1 MSPHVTS
8 IVNGFNRDSRSFDV
22 LSNRTRTELRL
33 LPASCSTKPAS
44 EHRTLQSGSDALEN
58 PQRLLVAFHAAF
70 FRTIRCFLFFTLQFV
85 WHQGSAVK
93 LTGRR
98 DAASSPRARSR
109 RWTPGEA
116 GGLRPASGPRP
127 RPLGALGTD
136 LPPESGFRLEVWPS
150 CCLGP
155 RCDAGAQ
162 RPLPALSRWP

>member
-58 PQRLLVAFHAAF
+58 PRRLLVAFHAAF

-98 DAASSPRARSR
+98 DAASSPRARGR

-116 GGLRPASGPRP
+116 GGLPARVWAAPASPGGTGDRPPGPSQGSGWRCGPPAAWDRAVMQVPSGRFP
-127 RPLGALGTD
+127 R
-136 LPPESGFRLEVWPS
+136 
-150 CCLGP
+150 
-155 RCDAGAQ
+155 
-162 RPLPALSRWP
+162 

>member
-1 MSPHVTS
+1 MSPQVNS

-44 EHRTLQSGSDALEN
+44 EHRTLQSGSHALEN

-98 DAASSPRARSR
+98 DAASSPRARGR

-116 GGLRPASGPRP
+116 GGLPARVPWGHWGQTSRPSQGSGWRCGPPAAWDRAVMRVPSGRFPR
-127 RPLGALGTD
+127 
-136 LPPESGFRLEVWPS
+136 
-150 CCLGP
+150 
-155 RCDAGAQ
+155 
-162 RPLPALSRWP
+162 